1 VVDMR
6 DDRKVTEERGV
17 HRFSGQWPVVS
28 CQ

>member
-6 DDRKVTEERGV
+6 DDRKVAEESSV
-17 HRFSGQWPVVS
+17 HRFSCQPPVAS

>member
-6 DDRKVTEERGV
+6 DDRKVAEESSIHRG
-17 HRFSGQWPVVS
+17 SCQQPVVS